1 MKTLVLVL
9 LTHISVGIAYAQVG
23 FGNPAPDPSSIL
35 DLTAN
40 DKGLLIPRMPKSLRE
55 AIMNPAQGL
64 LVFETPGNSGANDN
78 GNRGG
83 FYYYIG
89 TQWYS
94 LNEWDRVAGS
104 SNVSLSGSVS
114 ITGTMTASNYTLNSN
129 GNGPIPAGGIIMWS
143 GSIASIPT
151 GWALCNGTNGTP
163 DLRDRFIV
171 GAGSSY
177 GVTTTGGQNN
187 VTLTTNELPA
197 HTHGI
202 STDGSHTHRIQ
213 GQRGG
218 DNNDNNNTGALAGGD
233 KGATETGFHFDF
245 YADYSGSHSHTI
257 NSTGNGQAFDN
268 RPPYYALAF
277 IMKLP

>member
-9 LTHISVGIAYAQVG
+9 LTHISMGIAYAQVG

-55 AIMNPAQGL
+55 AIMSPAQGL
-64 LVFETPGNSGANDN
+64 LVFETPGTTGANDN

-114 ITGTMTASNYTLNSN
+114 ITGTMTASNYTLNTN
-129 GNGPIPAGGIIMWS
+129 GNGPVPAGGIIMWS
-143 GSIASIPT
+143 GSIGSIPT
-151 GWALCNGTNGTP
+151 GWALCNGSNGTP

-177 GVTTTGGQNN
+177 GVTATGGQNN

-197 HTHGI
+197 HSH
-202 STDGSHTHRIQ
+202 SMNSAGSHTHTVT
-213 GQRGG
+213 GQWGG
-218 DNNDNNNTGALAGGD
+218 DNGDHSNTATLGAGD
-233 KGATETGFHFDF
+233 KGPTETGFNFSHTSSS
-245 YADYSGSHSHTI
+245 SGAHTHTI
-257 NSTGNGQAFDN
+257 NNAGSGLPFDN
-268 RPPYYALAF
+268 RPPYYALAY